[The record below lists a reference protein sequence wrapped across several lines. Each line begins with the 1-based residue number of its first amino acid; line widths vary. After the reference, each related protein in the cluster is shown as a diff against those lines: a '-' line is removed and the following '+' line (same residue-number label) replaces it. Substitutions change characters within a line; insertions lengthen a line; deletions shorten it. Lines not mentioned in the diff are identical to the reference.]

1 MSFAQTLAKAFRD
14 ILSPAVLGFI
24 LKVGLGSFLF
34 WTVVLRLVWEP
45 FERFVA
51 SWIGMIPFV
60 GGWTWFQEGGAF
72 LAALALGYALV
83 IVTISLATSFWGEK
97 IILRLA
103 AREYPRLRPVGS
115 AKIHRSLYY
124 TLKASAIFL
133 LLFLVTLPLI
143 FVPILGQLWML
154 WLWSILLREPTVYDV
169 GSLFVADETELK
181 RLAKRSRLIAL
192 VAAAFNYI
200 PFLNIFAPLFAQIL
214 FLHHIASSEAIKA
227 QRK

>member
-1 MSFAQTLAKAFRD
+1 MNFGKILAKAFRD
-14 ILSPAVLGFI
+14 ILSPSVLGFI

-34 WTVVLRLVWEP
+34 WIVVLRLLWEP

-60 GGWTWFQEGGAF
+60 GGWEWFQTGGAF

-83 IVTISLATSFWGEK
+83 IVTISLATSLWSEK
-97 IILRLA
+97 ILLKLA
-103 AREYPRLRPVGS
+103 AREYPRLRPSGS
-115 AKIHRSLYY
+115 AKIHRSIYY
-124 TLKASAIFL
+124 TVKASLLFL
-133 LLFLVTLPLI
+133 ILFLVTLPLI

-169 GSLFVADETELK
+169 GALFIPDESELK

-214 FLHHIASSEAIKA
+214 FLHHIASQAMKPPVSS
-227 QRK
+227 

>member
-1 MSFAQTLAKAFRD
+1 MHFGTILAKAFRD
-14 ILSPAVLGFI
+14 ILSPSVLGFI

-34 WTVVLRLVWEP
+34 WIVVLRLLWEP

-51 SWIGMIPFV
+51 SWVGMIPFV
-60 GGWTWFQEGGAF
+60 GSWEWFQTGGAF

-83 IVTISLATSFWGEK
+83 IVTISLATSLWSEK
-97 IILRLA
+97 ILLKLA
-103 AREYPRLRPVGS
+103 AREYPQLRPAGS
-115 AKIHRSLYY
+115 AKIHRSIYY
-124 TLKASAIFL
+124 TLKAGAIFL
-133 LLFLVTLPLI
+133 LLFLFTLPLI

-169 GSLFVADETELK
+169 GALFIPDEKELK

-214 FLHHIASSEAIKA
+214 FLHHIALSETGKV
-227 QRK
+227 RKD